1 MIALL
6 VDSNEAASLLI
17 SSSQV
22 NNDDDDE
29 DIDVHLTILELIDG
43 YFREMIVT

>member
-43 YFREMIVT
+43 AK